1 MTRKNLSRVL
11 VLVTLYFAAL
21 LAVAVYA
28 RLHGAGAPGTETVPT
43 LLGSL
48 YSTFK
53 DFSAL
58 LIAIPAAWLA
68 SCFSRR
74 SAFLAKLD
82 ELWLQMVEAKSRCVR
97 FTFEPT
103 NDTYVEAW
111 LSLSGAIDSM
121 RSVYRN
127 VKETKSEIGWFPYQP
142 LHDMRG
148 ILQAGRAGLIGGEP
162 ARKAAAQ
169 KAMRGELIAAWN
181 GLRSKYLLE
190 FGAPAPSE
198 PIIGFNY
205 VDPRR
210 ATPDTA
216 RLARQGREPH
226 GGGGETG

>member
-11 VLVTLYFAAL
+11 ILITLYFGAL
-21 LAVAVYA
+21 LALAVYA
-28 RLHGAGAPGTETVPT
+28 RLQGAGAPGPESASTIP
-43 LLGSL
+43 SIL

-74 SAFLAKLD
+74 NGFLARLD
-82 ELWLQMVEAKSRCVR
+82 ELWLQMVEAKSRCIK

-103 NDTYVEAW
+103 QATYVEAW

-121 RSVYRN
+121 RAVYRN
-127 VKETKSEIGWFPYQP
+127 VEETKSDVGWFPYEP
-142 LHDMRG
+142 LHDMRK
-148 ILQAGRAGLIGGEP
+148 ILESGRGRLLAGGEP

-169 KAMRGELIAAWN
+169 AKMRDELIAAWN

-190 FGAPAPSE
+190 FGAPTPSE
-198 PIIGFNY
+198 PITSFNY

-210 ATPDTA
+210 RWSPAQPKV
-216 RLARQGREPH
+216 
-226 GGGGETG
+226 TGVVADKN